1 MIAMVE
7 SQHSQRQE
15 LEKHVIHANISA
27 HRVGTM
33 LGFIVAV
40 ASLVGVFLYSK
51 REQQK
56 DLDKKTQGL
65 ADAASGR

>member
-27 HRVGTM
+27 QRVGTM

-56 DLDKKTQGL
+56 DLDKKTQAL

>member
-7 SQHSQRQE
+7 SQHSHRQE

-27 HRVGTM
+27 QRVGTM

-40 ASLVGVFLYSK
+40 ASLVGAPGRRAAAV
-51 REQQK
+51 
-56 DLDKKTQGL
+56 
-65 ADAASGR
+65 AVAAASPSAASCSSS

>member
-40 ASLVGVFLYSK
+40 TSLVGVFLYSK